1 MIHMAKS
8 IRMVKTIRDI
18 IAAAGGEQ
26 AIVDASEATSRSIG
40 RDAVRKWAKKFGIP
54 AWHWPLVMRLSGAT
68 ESEMLAANEALKVR
82 PRKPGPPQ
90 RRRRSPKRR
99 ALAQVSA

>member
-1 MIHMAKS
+1 
-8 IRMVKTIRDI
+8 MVKTIRDI

-26 AIVDASEATSRSIG
+26 AIVEASERSRRPVG

-68 ESEMLAANEALKVR
+68 EGDMLAANEALKVR
-82 PRKPGPPQ
+82 PRKPGPQ
-90 RRRRSPKRR
+90 RRRRSSKRR